1 MDKILTLRNTI
12 KPSINIDFSM
22 EIIHKEKTNLEEIV
36 NEALRLNETVITPS
50 IDEATDLVTV
60 WDSDDSLS
68 KEKTGKWLRVL
79 TAQNIRSTLNP
90 DNPRPVIIH
99 NLWDVLDILDMDLYE
114 LMSITPIDKA
124 YVYMAD

>member
-1 MDKILTLRNTI
+1 MDKILTLHNTI
-12 KPSINIDFSM
+12 KPSVNIDFSM
-22 EIIHKEKTNLEEIV
+22 EIIHREKPNLEEIV

-68 KEKTGKWLRVL
+68 KEETGKWLRVL

-124 YVYMAD
+124 YVYIAD

>member
-1 MDKILTLRNTI
+1 MDKILTLHNTI

-22 EIIHKEKTNLEEIV
+22 EIIHKEKQNLEEIV
-36 NEALRLNETVITPS
+36 NEALRLNETIITPS

-68 KEKTGKWLRVL
+68 KEETGKWLRVL

>member
-1 MDKILTLRNTI
+1 MDKILTLHNTI

-22 EIIHKEKTNLEEIV
+22 EIIHKEKPNLAEIV
-36 NEALRLNETVITPS
+36 NEALRLNEIIITPS

-68 KEKTGKWLRVL
+68 KEETGKWLRVL

>member
-1 MDKILTLRNTI
+1 MDKILTLHNTI
-12 KPSINIDFSM
+12 KPSININFSM
-22 EIIHKEKTNLEEIV
+22 EIIHKDKPNLAEIV
-36 NEALRLNETVITPS
+36 NEALRLNETIITPS

-60 WDSDDSLS
+60 WDDNESLS

>member
-1 MDKILTLRNTI
+1 
-12 KPSINIDFSM
+12 M
-22 EIIHKEKTNLEEIV
+22 EIIHKDEPNLAEIV
-36 NEALRLNETVITPS
+36 NEALRLNETIITPS

-60 WDSDDSLS
+60 WDDNESLS

>member
-1 MDKILTLRNTI
+1 MDKILTLHNTI
-12 KPSINIDFSM
+12 KPSVNIDFSM
-22 EIIHKEKTNLEEIV
+22 EIIHKEKPNLGEIV
-36 NEALRLNETVITPS
+36 NEALRLNETIITPS

-68 KEKTGKWLRVL
+68 KEETGKWLRVL
-79 TAQNIRSTLNP
+79 TAQNVRSTLNP

>member
-1 MDKILTLRNTI
+1 MDKILTLHNTI

-22 EIIHKEKTNLEEIV
+22 EIIHREKQNLEEIV
-36 NEALRLNETVITPS
+36 NEALRLNETIITPS

-68 KEKTGKWLRVL
+68 KEETGKWLRVL

>member
-1 MDKILTLRNTI
+1 MDKILTLHNTI
-12 KPSINIDFSM
+12 KPSVNIDFSM
-22 EIIHKEKTNLEEIV
+22 EIIHKEKPNLEEIV
-36 NEALRLNETVITPS
+36 NEALRLNEIIITPS

-60 WDSDDSLS
+60 WDSEDSPS
-68 KEKTGKWLRVL
+68 KEETGKWLRVL

>member
-1 MDKILTLRNTI
+1 MDKILTLDNSI
-12 KPSINIDFSM
+12 KPSININFSM
-22 EIIHKEKTNLEEIV
+22 EIIHTGKPNLEEIV
-36 NEALRLNETVITPS
+36 NEALRLNETIITPS

-60 WDSDDSLS
+60 WDSDESLS

-99 NLWDVLDILDMDLYE
+99 NLWDVLDILDMDIYE

>member
-1 MDKILTLRNTI
+1 MDKILTLHNTI
-12 KPSINIDFSM
+12 KPSININFSM
-22 EIIHKEKTNLEEIV
+22 EIIHKVEPNLEEIV

-60 WDSDDSLS
+60 WNSDDSLS
-68 KEKTGKWLRVL
+68 KEETGKWLRVL

>member
-1 MDKILTLRNTI
+1 MDKILTLHNTI

-22 EIIHKEKTNLEEIV
+22 EIIHKEKPNLEEIV
-36 NEALRLNETVITPS
+36 EEALRLNETIITPS

-60 WDSDDSLS
+60 WGSDASLR
-68 KEKTGKWLRVL
+68 KEKIGRWLRVL

-90 DNPRPVIIH
+90 DSPRPVIIH
-99 NLWDVLDILDMDLYE
+99 DLWDVLDILDMDLYE

>member
-1 MDKILTLRNTI
+1 MDKILTLHNTI
-12 KPSINIDFSM
+12 KPSVNIDFSM
-22 EIIHKEKTNLEEIV
+22 EIIHKEKPNLEEIV

-60 WDSDDSLS
+60 WGSDDSLS
-68 KEKTGKWLRVL
+68 KEETGKWLRVL